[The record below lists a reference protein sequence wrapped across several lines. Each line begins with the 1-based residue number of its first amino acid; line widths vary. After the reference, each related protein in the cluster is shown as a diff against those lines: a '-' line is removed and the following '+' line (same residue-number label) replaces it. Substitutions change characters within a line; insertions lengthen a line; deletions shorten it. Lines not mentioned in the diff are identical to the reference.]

1 MTRLTFLFILAY
13 MSYAAASVITREDAD
28 LLTFEDELDEPEIRT
43 IYGNA
48 TVPWEEGEVARLRVL
63 SDLVKDL
70 EFNCQGP
77 DGIPE
82 VCQNMCY
89 GITCKK
95 FPDTLTKNSAGAAA
109 ARKRNSCGNVKINR
123 CSPKYDGDKGPKGV
137 NCDEY
142 PFASSEEGQKVTA
155 VTRCVPTRQ
164 NNIQGGKL
172 RHIADKST
180 FNVRF
185 DFGTGAVQASAGAGT
200 GYCSATSSTDAVC
213 KTLTGTQQNN

>member
-1 MTRLTFLFILAY
+1 MTSVYKFNGIKTAKTPHFYRPASPSSLAEVRPIQSSSKQLVMTRLTFLFILAY

-82 VCQNMCY
+82 VCVRV
-89 GITCKK
+89 ITLVLLLL
-95 FPDTLTKNSAGAAA
+95 FSNSFLPAY
-109 ARKRNSCGNVKINR
+109 S
-123 CSPKYDGDKGPKGV
+123 
-137 NCDEY
+137 
-142 PFASSEEGQKVTA
+142 
-155 VTRCVPTRQ
+155 
-164 NNIQGGKL
+164 
-172 RHIADKST
+172 
-180 FNVRF
+180 
-185 DFGTGAVQASAGAGT
+185 
-200 GYCSATSSTDAVC
+200 
-213 KTLTGTQQNN
+213 KTCAME